1 MQMLILH
8 NARERTEEDFKE
20 LFKQADPHLRYQRVW
35 RRGWSVAA
43 STILEALLVD
53 DNAVNRMEELRA
65 LERLDCMAGSTF
77 YTSIMQHCI
86 IA

>member
-20 LFKQADPHLRYQRVW
+20 LFKQADPHL
-35 RRGWSVAA
+35 
-43 STILEALLVD
+43 ILEALFVD
-53 DNAVNRMEELRA
+53 DNAVNRMEGLRA

-77 YTSIMQHCI
+77 YTSIMQHCVV
-86 IA
+86 A

>member
-20 LFKQADPHLRYQRVW
+20 LFKQADPHLRYQHVW
-35 RRGWSVAA
+35 RKGGSVAA
-43 STILEALLVD
+43 STILEALFVD
-53 DNAVNRMEELRA
+53 DNAVNRMEGLRA